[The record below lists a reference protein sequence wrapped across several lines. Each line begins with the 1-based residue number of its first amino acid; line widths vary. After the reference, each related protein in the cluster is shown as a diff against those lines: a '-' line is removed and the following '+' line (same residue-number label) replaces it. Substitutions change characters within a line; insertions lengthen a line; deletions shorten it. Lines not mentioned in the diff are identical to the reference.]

1 MEEQMSTELDL
12 IGSTINTNIAS
23 LLKSRTDFQLE
34 KFVVNQHDTD
44 EMRFKQCLLEMHS
57 IYYPLKT
64 LYLEVKKLEI
74 QINNLLKSENE
85 LDQIDA
91 EIKQLNLDQINF
103 SIIGSLQELNKLKEI
118 YDSFEHKYTSEE
130 IENNQAEYWDKRLRR
145 QSILAEIG
153 GSPGQAS
160 HLDSLRQI
168 GAIVVNTEK
177 ATIES
182 SAIIENKKSEIE

>member
-1 MEEQMSTELDL
+1 
-12 IGSTINTNIAS
+12 
-23 LLKSRTDFQLE
+23 
-34 KFVVNQHDTD
+34 
-44 EMRFKQCLLEMHS
+44 MHS
-57 IYYPLKT
+57 LYFSLKT

-85 LDQIDA
+85 IDKIEA
-91 EIKQLNLDQINF
+91 EIKQLRLDQINY

-118 YDSFEHKYTSEE
+118 YDSFEHKYTNEE

-153 GSPGQAS
+153 GSPSQAS

-182 SAIIENKKSEIE
+182 QATIEHKKSEIE